1 MPDGVCGGVVVRE
14 LQERSF
20 LAIESG
26 EFCICGNGS
35 NEMRGYI
42 GAQRCD
48 VTIGLLTIE

>member
-1 MPDGVCGGVVVRE
+1 MRE
-14 LQERSF
+14 LQKGPL

-26 EFCICGNGS
+26 EFCICGNDP
-35 NEMRGYI
+35 NETRGYI